1 MGLAPTGILV
11 IGPMKRIQ
19 RPPRPSG
26 SALKDLHDRA
36 ADRLEQNDLA
46 ANPQFAVLAA
56 ALRAGLKEWMG
67 RQRDEKTVFNE
78 P

>member
-1 MGLAPTGILV
+1 MFSARMGLAPTGILV
-11 IGPMKRIQ
+11 IGPM
-19 RPPRPSG
+19 
-26 SALKDLHDRA
+26 KDLHDRA